1 MHPMKC
7 AFCRNDLPP
16 GSSARKRFCDDSH
29 RASYWREH
37 STQSPK
43 SKPGKER
50 SGAKSQV
57 GASGRDKPGARK
69 PRIPRARPHTI
80 AHSSARIPM
89 AEQLR
94 SLAPEGAVGYRL
106 VLPTRTH
113 DDVLRLS
120 PPLDATGCQ
129 GHYSLCPFQAPY
141 DIRLIDGQTYRVVW
155 IGASGEVIPPKSDG
169 TIPGL
174 HFFLNSC
181 AEPVGVEA
189 ESGSGES
196 RHAHHP
202 TETERLTKALATA
215 IPAIEELL
223 ACLNAL
229 AKEQSAVDQAVA
241 AESVSP
247 TQEESAPPADSVASS
262 QSVAASESPSQK
274 DTSSDGMGVPP
285 NAIPENITTDP
296 PPRTE
301 APQHWDAQLVSEDER
316 QLVMRWALD
325 EDKVTLLFREL
336 HRRAK
341 GVDSRDSAIDTTY
354 VPKAEDIKEL
364 ARVEGNFAIAAAT
377 AELHKELMRAP
388 LADPSGEY
396 PQPKLIPS
404 LGGFEK
410 QRVLAAFRSA
420 EQRAYFEYLLS
431 RRHALR
437 VGGALPS
444 HPKATSGFNRESRRK
459 LEKLFQD
466 SRATALMAAL
476 LQPEWTAAEKSVR
489 KDSAIPP
496 SVLGLNR
503 S

>member
-1 MHPMKC
+1 V
-7 AFCRNDLPP
+7 
-16 GSSARKRFCDDSH
+16 
-29 RASYWREH
+29 
-37 STQSPK
+37 Q
-43 SKPGKER
+43 
-50 SGAKSQV
+50 SQV

-69 PRIPRARPHTI
+69 PRIPQARPHTI
-80 AHSSARIPM
+80 AHGSARVPM

-106 VLPTRTH
+106 VLPIRTH

-155 IGASGEVIPPKSDG
+155 IGASGDVIPPKPDG

-174 HFFLNSC
+174 HFFLTSC

-189 ESGSGES
+189 ESASGE

-202 TETERLTKALATA
+202 TETQRLTKALATA

-223 ACLNAL
+223 AFLNVL
-229 AKEQSAVDQAVA
+229 ANEQSAADKAVA
-241 AESVSP
+241 EESVSQ
-247 TQEESAPPADSVASS
+247 TQEESALPAESVASS
-262 QSVAASESPSQK
+262 QSVAASELPSQK
-274 DTSSDGMGVPP
+274 DTSADGMGVPP
-285 NAIPENITTDP
+285 NAIPENISTDP

-316 QLVMRWALD
+316 QWVMRWALD
-325 EDKVTLLFREL
+325 EDKVTLLYREL

-341 GVDSRDSAIDTTY
+341 GVDSRDSAIDIAY

-364 ARVEGNFAIAAAT
+364 ARIKGNFAIVAAT
-377 AELHKELMRAP
+377 VELHKELMMSPQANP
-388 LADPSGEY
+388 TGEY
-396 PQPKLIPS
+396 PQPKHIPS
-404 LGGFEK
+404 LGSFEK

-420 EQRAYFEYLLS
+420 EQRAHFEYLLS
-431 RRHALR
+431 RRKALR

-476 LQPEWTAAEKSVR
+476 LQPEWTAAQESVR